1 MTASSQNPY
10 HSCIVNAAAGTG
22 KTWQLS
28 RRFLSLVGAH
38 AAPHEILTL
47 TFTRKAAAEMR
58 ARVIAYAAELAVDAE
73 AQRAFDNELS
83 AYHRDFSRK
92 TPQPVRPPRRAR
104 QIGTMILSQSQ
115 KLNINTIDGMCREWL
130 ACLAGQGFADIPQS
144 FRIIVDAEAEEMQ
157 ERSWQQLWQKLPAWA
172 QPIVQEEGTA
182 RVRRNVMALHQL
194 DRVRLRTLQVPEAP
208 TWPALAQQLAALSP
222 AFAECA
228 AATTQAELLQLGGM
242 KGKKINYAP
251 LSAAQKKQLQPHRQA
266 LDAQLRARQQAD
278 MLSHLN
284 ARGKIYFSLWQRWR
298 ETYLALKKTQGALDF
313 QDLLALVRKLLTR
326 DAGLLFFLQQRIAHL
341 LLDEFQDTNAQQWD
355 IFHQLSCELLAGENC
370 LAARQGLQATVFIVG
385 DPKQSIYGFRG
396 AKARIMHRAASDLA
410 KFTPQHDTLAV
421 NYRSAAHLLKFFNV
435 VFPALALPDFYPP
448 QPATGEQQMH
458 DYGTIT
464 LAPLATTEVEGE
476 AQYVAQ
482 HIAQTLQDEPHLRAS
497 DIGILYRNS
506 THAEVFRTALLKEG
520 ISSFRHEEQG
530 FFNAQTSHDLLAL
543 CKWLALPQDQQALL
557 TVLRSPLCA
566 IPAQELLHVYAEEQA
581 AGRAYRSAHILQALA
596 SRHRQQVRAL
606 QDLSELRNKT
616 TPCRLLLYALQRL
629 GAWHRYRQ
637 QGGEYVGQQAQQ
649 NIVRFID
656 LIAAAVREGCH
667 TLAALHVRLAAQA
680 QHDRLGSAATRAEAV
695 TLMTIHKAK
704 GLQFKYVILVQAQEK
719 WPKRDSYWL
728 KTSDSIT
735 YSGKKCERPKDSELD
750 RLYDVSDEDDKAE
763 ALRLLYVAL
772 TRAEHYLLI
781 CGRTPTRNQGQG
793 FLPRIVAAVK
803 ASTLPQHS
811 TQVDAHETITLHGG
825 ATPPASTTSSGTP
838 LPQLPLTRVH
848 DDSLPREVQILLP
861 HQRRAVSEA
870 PRPEEFSRAAR
881 VYGTY
886 LHRALEQ
893 HVKQVSPAA
902 PRDEDELSA
911 GRSDDRD
918 HMWHKAEQTLQTLLA
933 SPVWQELWCDAL
945 WSKAEMPI
953 VCLAEGRLIN
963 GVIDLLICSSHQRL
977 KLIDYKTGAQ
987 PDDLSTYRQQL
998 KTYRTAV
1005 RKLYPDHEVTA
1016 ALLFTSNCALVP
1028 VS

>member
-1 MTASSQNPY
+1 MTASPQNPY
-10 HSCIVNAAAGTG
+10 HSCIVNAAAGAG

-28 RRFLSLVGAH
+28 RRFLFLVGAH

-58 ARVIAYAAELAVDAE
+58 ARVIAYAAELAVDTE

-92 TPQPVRPPRRAR
+92 TQQSVRPPRRAR
-104 QIGTMILSQSQ
+104 QVGTMILSQSQ
-115 KLNINTIDGMCREWL
+115 KLNLTTIDGMCREWL
-130 ACLAGQGFADIPQS
+130 ASLAGQGFADIPQS
-144 FRIIVDAEAEEMQ
+144 FRIIVDAEVEEMQ
-157 ERSWQQLWQKLPAWA
+157 ERSWQQLWQELPAWA
-172 QPIVQEEGTA
+172 QPTVQEEGTA
-182 RVRRNVMALHQL
+182 SVRRNVMALHQL
-194 DRVRLRTLQVPEAP
+194 DRARLHALPVPEAS
-208 TWPALAQQLAALSP
+208 TWPALARQLAALSP

-228 AATTQAELLQLGGM
+228 AATTQAELLQLGVLS
-242 KGKKINYAP
+242 GKKINSAL
-251 LSAAQKKQLQPHRQA
+251 LSGAQKKQLQSQRRA
-266 LDAQLRARQQAD
+266 LDAQLQARQQAD
-278 MLSHLN
+278 MLLHLN
-284 ARGKIYFSLWQRWR
+284 ARGKVYFSLWQRWR
-298 ETYLALKKTQGALDF
+298 ETYLALKKTRGALDF
-313 QDLLALVRKLLTR
+313 QDLLALVRKLLSR

-341 LLDEFQDTNAQQWD
+341 LLDEFQDTSTQQWD
-355 IFHQLSCELLAGENC
+355 IFRQLSCELLAGENC
-370 LAARQGLQATVFIVG
+370 IAARQGLQATVFIVG

-396 AKARIMHRAASDLA
+396 AKARIMHRAEADLA
-410 KFTPQHDTLAV
+410 KFAPQRHALAI

-435 VFPALALPDFYPP
+435 VFPALTLPDFYPP
-448 QPATGEQQMH
+448 QPATGEQQVH

-464 LAPLATTEVEGE
+464 LAPLATAEVEEE

-482 HIAQTLQDEPHLRAS
+482 HIAQALRDERHLRAS

-506 THAEVFRTALLKEG
+506 THAEVFRAALLKVG

-530 FFNAQTSHDLLAL
+530 FFKAQTSHDLLAL

-596 SRHRQQVRAL
+596 ARYHQQVRAL
-606 QDLSELRNKT
+606 QELSELRNKI

-629 GAWHRYRQ
+629 SAWHRYRQ
-637 QGGEYVGQQAQQ
+637 RGGDYVGQQAQQ

-656 LIAAAVREGCH
+656 VIAAAEREGCH

-680 QHDRLGSAATRAEAV
+680 QHDRLSSAATQAEAV

-704 GLQFKYVILVQAQEK
+704 GLQFKYVVLVQAQEK
-719 WPKRDSYWL
+719 WTKRDNYWL
-728 KTSDSIT
+728 KTSDGIT
-735 YSGKKCERPKDSELD
+735 YSGKTNERPKGGELEN
-750 RLYDVSDEDDKAE
+750 LYEISDKEAEAE

-781 CGRTPTRNQGQG
+781 CGRTPRRNQGCG
-793 FLPRIVAAVK
+793 FLSRIVAAVK
-803 ASTLPQHS
+803 ASTLPQQS
-811 TQVDAHETITLHGG
+811 TQGDASETITLHGS
-825 ATPPASTTSSGTP
+825 ATPPASTASSDTP
-838 LPQLPLTRVH
+838 LPQLPLARVH

-861 HQRRAVSEA
+861 HQRRAVSETS
-870 PRPEEFSRAAR
+870 RPEEFSRAAR
-881 VYGTY
+881 MYGTY

-893 HVKQVSPAA
+893 HVKQVSPPVRRA
-902 PRDEDELSA
+902 EDELSA
-911 GRSDDRD
+911 GRGDECE
-918 HMWHKAEQTLQTLLA
+918 HMRHKAEQTLQTLLA
-933 SPVWQELWCDAL
+933 SPVWQAL
-945 WSKAEMPI
+945 WRDVLWSRAEMPI

-963 GVIDLLICSSHQRL
+963 GVIDLLICSSRQHL

-987 PDDLSTYRQQL
+987 PDDLSAYQQQL

-1016 ALLFTSNCALVP
+1016 ALLFTSSCELVP
-1028 VS
+1028 VT